1 MIPRATRGFASLLA
15 IGLIPVFAHAQL
27 RATLSTSDV
36 AVDLKAGAEAPQLLG
51 LRPASAPPWVN
62 TVSERL
68 PTSIERG
75 RERLPLEWRLMR
87 HLSSVRS
94 DRVTFVYESRQ
105 PHLRLTWEWRARA
118 KFGPLEHR
126 IIIDNLSGSE
136 YWLALMDSLRLQLL
150 IPAQTQLRHF
160 YVEKGGGEPT
170 AHGTHEVSASEGY
183 RWTGWS
189 TTFSHPVPGKPRE
202 IIPYE
207 AVFQPGQDGRGWYAG
222 IEFSGR
228 TRLTLRRAGDQLSG
242 ILGLDPD
249 PGPVVT
255 RLAPQGE
262 FETPTVFL
270 GTFSGGP
277 DGAGNQLRPWVRAV
291 LGSARTWS
299 NPDYPLTV
307 NNSWGAG
314 MEISETVA
322 KKMIADAAALGFE
335 MYHLDAG
342 WFRGVG
348 DWYPDPRKFPRG
360 LTPLAEDA
368 HAHGM
373 RFGLWV
379 DWAQAG
385 LDAGPGALNLRDP
398 KVRDWLVADVPPNW
412 KPQQFKGQTID
423 LGVPAARAYAQ
434 GEVNRIVRDYHLDML
449 EHDGY
454 LVAQGCT
461 RKDHPHAPPDP
472 RRIECRS
479 LRRRGYRD
487 QLELDRCELSR
498 RARLLP
504 HLRRAA
510 SSSIRSCCWKSAM
523 TAAGWST
530 LGAPRTAIT
539 SRLPIHTPRFA
550 NRRAF
555 YDASFVLPP
564 AMLEAYE
571 AKWPTPKPANFL
583 YMLRSGM
590 MGWLT
595 VMQNTNAWTAQQH
608 TAARE
613 AIALYKARLRPL
625 IRDAQLFHI
634 SPRPD
639 GVHWD
644 GMEYW
649 DPARGQGVIFAFSRF
664 GHRAARAPLR
674 SVGIAD
680 ANDISPALRRWN
692 IHGHDGFRAKAHD
705 VGLASRTSRLA
716 QLGVDLHLGAITDFL
731 IRVRAPV
738 TYHAC
743 QLRSVFHQTT
753 MAPIRTAPP
762 YVGRSARRTP
772 APRFDSRPNSGLHR
786 SERRT

>member
-1 MIPRATRGFASLLA
+1 MMIPRATHGFASLLA
-15 IGLIPVFAHAQL
+15 IGLVPLLAQAQL

-36 AVDLKAGAEAPQLLG
+36 AVDLNAAAQAPQLLE
-51 LRPASAPPWVN
+51 LRPANGPQWVN
-62 TVSERL
+62 TMSEKL
-68 PTSIERG
+68 PPSIERG
-75 RERLPLEWRLMR
+75 RERIPLEWRLMPQ
-87 HLSSVRS
+87 LSSVRS

-126 IIIDNLSGSE
+126 TIIDNLSGGE
-136 YWLALMDSLRLQLL
+136 YWLTPMDSLQLRWR
-150 IPAQTQLRHF
+150 IPAQTQLLHF
-160 YVEKGGGEPT
+160 YVDKGAGEPT
-170 AHGTHEVSASEGY
+170 AHGTHEVNASEGY
-183 RWTGWS
+183 GWTGWS
-189 TTFSHPVPGKPRE
+189 TTFAHPVPGRPRE

-207 AVFQPGQDGRGWYAG
+207 AVLLPREDGRGWYAG

-228 TRLTLRRAGDQLSG
+228 TRMTLQRAGDRLSSS
-242 ILGLDPD
+242 LGLDPD

-255 RLAPQGE
+255 RLAPRGK

-277 DGAGNQLRPWVRAV
+277 DGAGNQLRPWVRTV
-291 LGSARTWS
+291 LGSSHTWS
-299 NPDYPLTV
+299 NPHYPLTV

-314 MEISETVA
+314 MEVSETVA
-322 KKMIADAAALGFE
+322 KRMIADAAALGFE

-348 DWYPDPRKFPRG
+348 DWYPDPRKFPHG
-360 LTPLAEDA
+360 LAPLAEDA
-368 HAHGM
+368 HEHGM

-385 LDAGPGALNLRDP
+385 LDTEPGALNLRDP

-412 KPQQFKGQTID
+412 KPQAFKGQTID
-423 LGVPAARAYAQ
+423 LGVPAAQAYAQ
-434 GEVNRIVRDYHLDML
+434 GEVNRMVRDYHLDML

-472 RRIECRS
+472 QRMSVDHYDGEDIVSSSNSTDVSYHAVRAYYHIYEE
-479 LRRRGYRD
+479 LR
-487 QLELDRCELSR
+487 QLHP
-498 RARLLP
+498 RLL
-504 HLRRAA
+504 LEICNDGGRMIDFGSAA
-510 SSSIRSCCWKSAM
+510 HGDYFSI
-523 TAAGWST
+523 TDT
-530 LGAPRTAIT
+530 Y
-539 SRLPIHTPRFA
+539 TPLA

-571 AKWPTPKPANFL
+571 ATWPTPRPANFL

-595 VMQNTNAWTAQQH
+595 VMQNTTQWTAAQH
-608 TAARE
+608 AAARQ

-625 IRDAQLFHI
+625 IRNAELFHI
-634 SPRPD
+634 SPRAD

-649 DPARGQGVIFAFSRF
+649 DPARGQGVIFAFHGSDATEPEHRF
-664 GHRAARAPLR
+664 ALSGLNARASYHL
-674 SVGIAD
+674 
-680 ANDISPALRRWN
+680 
-692 IHGHDGFRAKAHD
+692 HFEDG
-705 VGLASRTSRLA
+705 TSRDTTA
-716 QLGVDLHLGAITDFL
+716 SGQQLMT
-731 IRVRAPV
+731 
-738 TYHAC
+738 
-743 QLRSVFHQTT
+743 
-753 MAPIRTAPP
+753 
-762 YVGRSARRTP
+762 
-772 APRFDSRPNSGLHR
+772 SGLQVVLPEPLS
-786 SERRT
+786 SELIFISEPARGEYR

>member
-1 MIPRATRGFASLLA
+1 MKIQRAAHGFASLLA
-15 IGLIPVFAHAQL
+15 IGLIPLLAHAQL

-51 LRPASAPPWVN
+51 LRPQGGAPWVN
-62 TVSERL
+62 SVAERL

-75 RERLPLEWRLMR
+75 RRQLPLEWRLMPR
-87 HLSSVRS
+87 LSSVRS
-94 DRVTFVYESRQ
+94 DRVTFVYESRR

-126 IIIDNLSGSE
+126 IIIDNLSGGE
-136 YWLALMDSLRLQLL
+136 YWLVPMDSLKLRLQ
-150 IPAQTQLRHF
+150 IPAQTQLVHF
-160 YVEKGGGEPT
+160 YVDKGGGEPT
-170 AHGTHEVSASEGY
+170 ATGTHEVSASEGY

-189 TTFSHPVPGKPRE
+189 TTFSHPVTGRPRE

-207 AVFQPGQDGRGWYAG
+207 AVFQPRQGERGWYAG

-228 TRLTLRRAGDQLSG
+228 TRLTLRRAGDQLSA
-242 ILGLDPD
+242 ILGLDPE

-255 RLAPQGE
+255 RLVPRGS

-270 GTFSGGP
+270 GTSTGGP

-291 LGSARTWS
+291 LGSPHTWS

-314 MEISETVA
+314 MEISEAVA

-335 MYHLDAG
+335 MFHLDAG
-342 WFRGVG
+342 WFRAVG
-348 DWYPDPRKFPRG
+348 DWYPDPHKFPRG
-360 LTPLAEDA
+360 IAPLAEDA
-368 HAHGM
+368 HEHGM
-373 RFGLWV
+373 KFGLWV

-385 LDAGPGALNLRDP
+385 LDTGPGALNLRDP
-398 KVRDWLVADVPPNW
+398 KVRDWLVADVAPSW
-412 KPQQFKGQTID
+412 KPQPFKGQTID

-472 RRIECRS
+472 QRMSVEHYDGEDIVTSSNSTDVSYHAVRAYYHIYEE
-479 LRRRGYRD
+479 LR
-487 QLELDRCELSR
+487 QLH
-498 RARLLP
+498 P
-504 HLRRAA
+504 HLLLEICNDGGRMVDFGSAA
-510 SSSIRSCCWKSAM
+510 HGDYFSI
-523 TAAGWST
+523 TDT
-530 LGAPRTAIT
+530 Y
-539 SRLPIHTPRFA
+539 TPVA

-571 AKWPTPKPANFL
+571 ATWPTPKPANFL

-595 VMQNTNAWTAQQH
+595 VMQNTNEWTAEQH
-608 TAARE
+608 ATARE
-613 AIALYKARLRPL
+613 AIALYKSRLRPL
-625 IRDAQLFHI
+625 IRSAELFHI

-649 DPARGQGVIFAFSRF
+649 DPARGQGVIFAFHGSGTAEPEHRF
-664 GHRAARAPLR
+664 ALSGL
-674 SVGIAD
+674 D
-680 ANDISPALRRWN
+680 A
-692 IHGHDGFRAKAHD
+692 
-705 VGLASRTSRLA
+705 
-716 QLGVDLHLGAITDFL
+716 
-731 IRVRAPV
+731 
-738 TYHAC
+738 
-743 QLRSVFHQTT
+743 
-753 MAPIRTAPP
+753 RTAYRLHFEDGTSPDA
-762 YVGRSARRTP
+762 VASGQKLMT
-772 APRFDSRPNSGLHR
+772 SGLQVVLR
-786 SERRT
+786 DSLSSELIFISER

>member
-1 MIPRATRGFASLLA
+1 MIPRAARGFASLLA

-51 LRPASAPPWVN
+51 LRPASGPPWVN

-75 RERLPLEWRLMR
+75 RERIPLEWRLMPQ
-87 HLSSVRS
+87 LSSVRP

-118 KFGPLEHR
+118 RFGPLEHR
-126 IIIDNLSGSE
+126 IIIDNLSGGE
-136 YWLALMDSLRLQLL
+136 YWLTPMDSLQLQLL
-150 IPAQTQLRHF
+150 TPPQTQLAHF
-160 YVEKGGGEPT
+160 YVEKGGGQPT
-170 AHGTHEVSASEGY
+170 ADGTHEVSVSEGY

-189 TTFSHPVPGKPRE
+189 TTFSHPVPGRPRE

-207 AVFQPGQDGRGWYAG
+207 AVFQPRKHGRGWYAG

-228 TRLTLRRAGDQLSG
+228 TRLTLRRTGDRLSS

-255 RLAPQGE
+255 RLAPQGK
-262 FETPTVFL
+262 FETPTVFV

-314 MEISETVA
+314 MEISEAVA
-322 KKMIADAAALGFE
+322 KRMIADAAALGFE

-385 LDAGPGALNLRDP
+385 LDTEPGALNLRDP

-412 KPQQFKGQTID
+412 KPQEFKGQTID

-461 RKDHPHAPPDP
+461 RKDHPHAPPD
-472 RRIECRS
+472 
-479 LRRRGYRD
+479 
-487 QLELDRCELSR
+487 SR
-498 RARLLP
+498 RMSVDHYDGEDIVTSSNSTDVSYHAVRAYYHIYEQLRQLHPQLL
-504 HLRRAA
+504 LEICNDGGRMVDFGSAA
-510 SSSIRSCCWKSAM
+510 HGDYFSI
-523 TAAGWST
+523 TDT
-530 LGAPRTAIT
+530 Y
-539 SRLPIHTPRFA
+539 TPLA

-555 YDASFVLPP
+555 HDASFVLPP

-595 VMQNTNAWTAQQH
+595 VMQNTSEWTARQH

-613 AIALYKARLRPL
+613 AIALYKTRLRPL
-625 IRDAQLFHI
+625 IRNAELFHI

-649 DPARGQGVIFAFSRF
+649 DPARGQGVIFAFHGSDPAQSQHRF
-664 GHRAARAPLR
+664 ALSGLDARATYRLHFEDGTSPDTTVSGQQLMTSGLQVVLR
-674 SVGIAD
+674 DSL
-680 ANDISPALRRWN
+680 S
-692 IHGHDGFRAKAHD
+692 
-705 VGLASRTSRLA
+705 SE
-716 QLGVDLHLGAITDFL
+716 L
-731 IRVRAPV
+731 I
-738 TYHAC
+738 
-743 QLRSVFHQTT
+743 F
-753 MAPIRTAPP
+753 I
-762 YVGRSARRTP
+762 SAR
-772 APRFDSRPNSGLHR
+772 
-786 SERRT
+786 